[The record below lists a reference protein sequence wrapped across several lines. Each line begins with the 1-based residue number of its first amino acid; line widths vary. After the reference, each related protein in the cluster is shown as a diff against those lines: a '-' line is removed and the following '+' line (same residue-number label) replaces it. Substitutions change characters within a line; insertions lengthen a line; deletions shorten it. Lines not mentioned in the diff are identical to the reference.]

1 MSLSEMEGV
10 VWGVEGRME
19 EVISRFEEEAK
30 KMRVGRV
37 SPSLLDCVRVES
49 YGEKMAINQL
59 GTVSILDGR
68 TIGIEPWDKKNLKE
82 IERGINK
89 AGLGVTCNHDGNM
102 LCVRLPVLTEE
113 GRKAKIK
120 LLRVEWEKSK
130 VSIRNIRR
138 EVNDRLKKLKKEK
151 ELSEDEEKKGGQSI
165 QKLTDE
171 YIKKLTQQLEKKE
184 KEIIEI

>member
-1 MSLSEMEGV
+1 MSFAEMKGMIEG
-10 VWGVEGRME
+10 GKKKME
-19 EVISRFEEEAK
+19 EVISRFEEEMK
-30 KMRVGRV
+30 KMRVGRA
-37 SPSLLDCVRVES
+37 SPSLLDRVRVEI
-49 YGEKMAINQL
+49 YGERMAINQL
-59 GTVSILDGR
+59 GTVSIVDGR

-89 AGLGVTCNHDGNM
+89 AELGVTCNHDGNM

-113 GRKAKIK
+113 GRKEKIK
-120 LLRVEWEKSK
+120 LLRGEWEKSK
-130 VSIRNIRR
+130 VSIRNVRR
-138 EVNDRLKKLKKEK
+138 EVNDQLKRLKKGK

-171 YIKKLTQQLEKKE
+171 YIKKLTWHLEKKE